1 MTLQAPAIV
10 DIRPVDP
17 TSAIATWLR
26 GIGARQVRLASGL
39 VMFSYIFSHFFNHAL
54 GNFSYDTMEAW
65 LRFHVWWWRI
75 PLVNF
80 TLYAAATTHFSL
92 GLWAL
97 YQRRHFRYTIIEIT
111 QLVFGLSIP
120 LLIASHLG
128 IVRLGGLLFG
138 RDPPIYA
145 PPLLAYWVN
154 RPYMVGVQFVLLTVA
169 WTHACI
175 GLYFWLRLKPFFKWA
190 APSGATA
197 VARRTHKN
205 YPARAARGD
214 RRDYAFLLSD
224 SVWIGDRAG
233 VCGARRSRIA

>member
-1 MTLQAPAIV
+1 MANCYCNLRPAAPLFVSLRLPFSANLFSPVRQYTSAMALLAPAILDV
-10 DIRPVDP
+10 RPIDGTP
-17 TSAIATWLR
+17 GIAGWLR
-26 GIGARQVRLASGL
+26 GIGVRQVRLVCGL
-39 VMFSYIFSHFFNHAL
+39 IMFSYIFSHFFNHAL

-75 PLVNF
+75 PVVNF
-80 TLYAAATTHFSL
+80 ALYAAATTHFLL

-97 YQRRHFRYTIIEIT
+97 YQRRHFRYTVVEIT

-145 PPLLAYWVN
+145 PVLLAYCVN
-154 RPYMVGVQFVLLTVA
+154 RPYMIGVQFLLLTLA

-175 GLYFWLRLKPFFKWA
+175 GLSL
-190 APSGATA
+190 
-197 VARRTHKN
+197 
-205 YPARAARGD
+205 
-214 RRDYAFLLSD
+214 
-224 SVWIGDRAG
+224 
-233 VCGARRSRIA
+233 